1 MMRSLEEALQLVL
14 AQQKS
19 IAKLQRDLKDNQNA
33 SLNAADKAERLA
45 QIGQQIRQT
54 EGAQIRALE
63 DLVNFPPHRL
73 GYRPMLDAFEQKLRA
88 LGQPAEKRVF
98 IMTKYPDGKNPA
110 LDQQLQAVID
120 AVRNAVKARG
130 YHPQLATDDKLH
142 PNLWE
147 NIEIQMLGCGRGLA
161 IVEDRFNTKLNSN
174 VAMEWGWMRAMNKPV
189 TYLVEQGI
197 EQAPAD
203 VAGLIKSRFKW
214 DDPLGSIPALVAAE
228 LP

>member
-1 MMRSLEEALQLVL
+1 MRSFEEALQLIL

-54 EGAQIRALE
+54 EAAQIRALE
-63 DLVNFPPHRL
+63 DLVNFPPSRL
-73 GYRPMLDAFEQKLRA
+73 GYRPLLEAFEQKLMAKGR
-88 LGQPAEKRVF
+88 PAERRVF
-98 IMTKYPDGKNPA
+98 IMTKYPDGKDAA
-110 LDQQLQAVID
+110 LDQQLQTVID
-120 AVRNAVKARG
+120 TVRNAVKARG

-142 PNLWE
+142 ANLWE
-147 NIEIQMLGCGRGLA
+147 NIEIQMLACGRGIA
-161 IVEDRFNTKLNSN
+161 IVEDRFNAKLNPN

-189 TYLVEQGI
+189 TYLVEKDI
-197 EQAPAD
+197 EHVPAD

-214 DDPLGSIPALVAAE
+214 DDPLGSIPPLVDAE
-228 LP
+228 LPL